1 MASTVTAATLTVT
14 ITEAITLNGKDQGG
28 TTTLSIASIN
38 EVMKRIVTCVNGNT
52 TTVLTFNRNAYGA
65 AGALDT
71 EDAKYIRLTNLDNTE
86 AVEIAVVTGATLYQI
101 TLRAGES
108 HVLGPAAVL
117 MLAAASTSPTFG
129 TMADLASIQVRPT
142 GSAAVDM
149 EVFVASV

>member
-52 TTVLTFNRNAYGA
+52 TTVLTFNSNAYGA

-86 AVEIAVVTGATLYQI
+86 AVEIATLYQI

-129 TMADLASIQVRPT
+129 TMANLASIQVRPT